1 MSRLFYLTLVYPLLV
16 ILTVL
21 ALFTFTTPSSRLSG
35 ILTEEILSAI
45 RLSLIS
51 AAGATFLGI
60 LVGMPIAYRLA
71 SRNFYG
77 KSVIETLID
86 LPISIPPLVCG
97 VGLLLLFG
105 ANGWIGKGLMEWGI
119 QIIFTLKGAILAQ
132 FFIAT
137 PLFIQTAKS
146 AFATIDPSLE
156 KVARTLGATPV
167 KAFLKVTL
175 PLSWVGI
182 VTGITMTFA
191 RCLAEFGATL
201 MLASAVAYKTET
213 LPLAV
218 FMNMSTGDLNLAVA
232 AAVILISISFSSLL
246 ILRMASRYLYRGYV
260 SKVRI

>member
-1 MSRLFYLTLVYPLLV
+1 MRQLFYLTLIYPLLV

-21 ALFTFTTPSSRLSG
+21 ALFFALTPSSILSG
-35 ILTEEILSAI
+35 VLNEEILSAI
-45 RLSLIS
+45 RLSLTS
-51 AAGATFLGI
+51 AVWATFLGI
-60 LVGMPIAYRLA
+60 LIGMPIAYRLA
-71 SRNFYG
+71 RRNFYG

-105 ANGWIGKGLMEWGI
+105 AKGWIGKNLLDWGI
-119 QIIFTLKGAILAQ
+119 QVVFTLKGAILAQ

-137 PLFIQTAKS
+137 PLLIQTAKS
-146 AFATIDPSLE
+146 SFASIDNSFE
-156 KVARTLGATPV
+156 KVARTLGATPG

-218 FMNMSTGDLNLAVA
+218 FMNMSTGDFELAVA
-232 AAVILISISFSSLL
+232 AAVILITISFTSLF
-246 ILRMASRYLYRGYV
+246 IIRITGRFLYRGYV
-260 SKVRI
+260 SRITI